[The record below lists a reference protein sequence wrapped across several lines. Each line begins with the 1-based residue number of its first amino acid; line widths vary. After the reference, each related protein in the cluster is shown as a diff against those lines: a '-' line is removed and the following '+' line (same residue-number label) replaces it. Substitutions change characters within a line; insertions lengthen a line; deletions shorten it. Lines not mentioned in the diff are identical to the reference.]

1 MVTLNV
7 NFEAMTRE
15 EIEAIFECNEIDVD
29 KREQMIRELLN
40 LHIVSESY
48 IKCWNC
54 KHFTQT
60 STKHANKEVGNCGL
74 HKCKVTDPK
83 WQKCGEYDQCGLLT
97 TFNFR

>member
-1 MVTLNV
+1 
-7 NFEAMTRE
+7 MTRE

-29 KREQMIRELLN
+29 KREQMVRELLN
-40 LHIVSESY
+40 LHSVSESY

-60 STKHANKEVGNCGL
+60 GTNYSKEVGNCGL
-74 HKCKVTDPK
+74 HKCEVKDPK
-83 WQKCGEYDQCGLLT
+83 WQKCDEYDQCGLLT